1 MRGTDFDLC
10 VIGGGSGGLVVAAG
24 GAALGAKVALI
35 EKNRLGGDCLW
46 SGCVPSKAL
55 LHTANIAQRM
65 RTANT
70 CGLSSH
76 DPAVDLAAVMAHV
89 RDVIGAIEPHDSPE
103 RFRAMGIE
111 VIFGAGRFRDRR
123 CFEIDGRSLT
133 ARHFVVATGSRPA
146 VPPLPGLDGIPYL
159 TNENVFDLRVPV
171 PELIVLGGG
180 PVGVEL
186 AQAFVRLGS
195 RVHLI
200 ERGPQLLPA
209 EDRDV
214 AAVVEHS
221 LRREGVQFY
230 LDSEAVRV
238 TYDAGI
244 VRLFAKNA
252 ADTEHAIA
260 GTHLLI
266 ATGRRANSEALGLDA
281 AGVRRDARG
290 HIATDERLRTSARHI
305 YACGDVTGRH
315 LFTHVAEHHAG
326 VILRNALFRLPAKIE
341 RRVVPWC
348 TYSDPEVA
356 RVGLSEREARQR
368 GVAHEVHTF
377 PFHGIDRAHTDG
389 ATVGHAKTL
398 TDRTGRLL
406 GAALVGPRAGE
417 LIHEYVL
424 ALTHHIHARDLSKTM
439 HIYPTLSQ
447 INRRVADEH
456 MKARLTP
463 AAKKW
468 IKRLFRLRGG
478 QA

>member
-65 RTANT
+65 RTAHT

-76 DPAVDLAAVMAHV
+76 DPAVGLAAVMTHV

-111 VIFGAGRFRDRR
+111 VIFGTGRFRDRH
-123 CFEIDGRSLT
+123 CFEINGRDLT

-146 VPPLPGLDGIPYL
+146 VPPLPGLDGVPYL
-159 TNENVFDLRVPV
+159 TNEIVFDLRVPV
-171 PELIVLGGG
+171 PELFVLCGG

-195 RVHLI
+195 RVHLL

-214 AAVVEHS
+214 VAVVEHS
-221 LRREGVQFY
+221 LRREGVQLY
-230 LDSEAVRV
+230 LDCEAVHV

-244 VRLFAKNA
+244 VRLFAKNT
-252 ADTEHAIA
+252 ADTEHAIH

-281 AGVRRDARG
+281 AGVQRDARG
-290 HIATDERLRTSARHI
+290 HIATDERLRTSTRLLVVAVGAPGNDAPLDLRRQAEQSI
-305 YACGDVTGRH
+305 AQDDTRMAFGDVREEMAAGD
-315 LFTHVAEHHAG
+315 VAAG
-326 VILRNALFRLPAKIE
+326 VD
-341 RRVVPWC
+341 V
-348 TYSDPEVA
+348 T
-356 RVGLSEREARQR
+356 
-368 GVAHEVHTF
+368 
-377 PFHGIDRAHTDG
+377 
-389 ATVGHAKTL
+389 
-398 TDRTGRLL
+398 
-406 GAALVGPRAGE
+406 
-417 LIHEYVL
+417 
-424 ALTHHIHARDLSKTM
+424 
-439 HIYPTLSQ
+439 
-447 INRRVADEH
+447 
-456 MKARLTP
+456 
-463 AAKKW
+463 
-468 IKRLFRLRGG
+468 
-478 QA
+478 